1 MMMILRAMVISA
13 AASLMGA
20 CATQPNLMPTA
31 EFAPVQPAPVA
42 PTAAATGAIF
52 NNGMGLFGDLR
63 SYQGGDLK
71 VGDLVTVL
79 LSETTQASRSS
90 DISTSRASTN
100 DVVTEA
106 QKDSVLS
113 KIGRGTGFFS
123 DFKLDGGT
131 VTSDGTGTAGQ
142 AASLT
147 GSISAMVVEVL
158 SNGNLVILG
167 EKQLALTEGSEFIR
181 VKGIIRPADIQ
192 PDNTV
197 LSRRI
202 ANAQI
207 SYRGT
212 GDLANASKPGWGTG
226 LIFKFWP
233 F

>member
-1 MMMILRAMVISA
+1 MVISA
-13 AASLMGA
+13 TATLLGA
-20 CATQPNLMPTA
+20 CATQPNLMPSA

-42 PTAAATGAIF
+42 PATAATGAIF

-71 VGDLVTVL
+71 VGDLITVL

-90 DISTSRASTN
+90 DISTSRAATN

-106 QKDSVLS
+106 QKESVLS

>member
-1 MMMILRAMVISA
+1 MNLLRAMAMSA
-13 AASLMGA
+13 TATLMGA
-20 CATQPNLMPTA
+20 CAMQPNLMPTA
-31 EFAPVQPAPVA
+31 EFAPVQPAPTA
-42 PTAAATGAIF
+42 PKTEATGAIF

-71 VGDLVTVL
+71 VGDLITVL

-90 DISTSRASTN
+90 DISTSRAATN
-100 DVVTEA
+100 DVVTVA
-106 QKDSVLS
+106 QKDSILD

-123 DFKLDGGT
+123 DFNLDGGT

-192 PDNTV
+192 ADNTL
-197 LSRRI
+197 LSHRI
-202 ANAQI
+202 ASAQI
-207 SYRGT
+207 SYRGKA
-212 GDLANASKPGWGTG
+212 D
-226 LIFKFWP
+226 
-233 F
+233 

>member
-1 MMMILRAMVISA
+1 MTILRAMVISA
-13 AASLMGA
+13 TATLLVA
-20 CATQPNLMPTA
+20 CATQPNLMPSA

-42 PTAAATGAIF
+42 PATAATGAIF

-71 VGDLVTVL
+71 VGDLITVL

-90 DISTSRASTN
+90 DISTSRAATN

-106 QKDSVLS
+106 QKASVLS

>member
-1 MMMILRAMVISA
+1 MTILRAMVISTA
-13 AASLMGA
+13 ATLMGA
-20 CATQPNLMPTA
+20 CATAPELMPSA
-31 EFAPVQPAPVA
+31 EYAPVQPAPSA
-42 PTAAATGAIF
+42 PKMQATGAIF
-52 NNGMGLFGDLR
+52 DNGMGLFGDLR
-63 SYQGGDLK
+63 SYQSGNLK
-71 VGDLVTVL
+71 VGDLITVL
-79 LSETTQASRSS
+79 LSETTQASRTS
-90 DISTSRASTN
+90 DISTSRAATN
-100 DVVTEA
+100 DVVTVA
-106 QKDSVLS
+106 QKNSLVAEL
-113 KIGRGTGFFS
+113 GRGFTGLS

-131 VTSDGTGTAGQ
+131 VTSDGAGTAGQ

-158 SNGNLVILG
+158 SNGNLVIVG

-212 GDLANASKPGWGTG
+212 GDLAKASKPGWGTG

>member
-1 MMMILRAMVISA
+1 MNNMRAIILTATA
-13 AASLMGA
+13 LLLGA
-20 CATQPNLMPTA
+20 CATQPNLTPTA
-31 EFAPVQPAPVA
+31 EFAPVQPLPAAPK
-42 PTAAATGAIF
+42 AAATGAIF
-52 NNGMGLFGDLR
+52 DNGMGLFGDLR
-63 SYQGGDLK
+63 TYQGGEMQ
-71 VGDLVTVL
+71 VGDLITVL
-79 LSETTQASRSS
+79 LSETTQASRTS
-90 DISTSRASTN
+90 DITTSRAATN
-100 DVVTEA
+100 DVVTVA
-106 QKDSVLS
+106 QKNSVLD

-131 VTSDGTGTAGQ
+131 VGSDGAGTADQ

-167 EKQLALTEGSEFIR
+167 EKQLALTEGSEFIQ

-212 GDLANASKPGWGTG
+212 GALAKASKPGWGTG
-226 LIFKFWP
+226 LLFKFWP

>member
-1 MMMILRAMVISA
+1 MTILRAMVISA
-13 AASLMGA
+13 TATLLGA
-20 CATQPNLMPTA
+20 CATQPNLMPSA

-42 PTAAATGAIF
+42 PATAATGAIF

-71 VGDLVTVL
+71 VGDLITVL

-90 DISTSRASTN
+90 DISTSRAATN

-106 QKDSVLS
+106 QKASVLS

-158 SNGNLVILG
+158 ANGNLIIIG

-197 LSRRI
+197 LSTRI
-202 ANAQI
+202 AHAQI
-207 SYRGT
+207 SYQGT
-212 GDLANASKPGWGTG
+212 GDLANATTTSWGNK
-226 LIFKFWP
+226 LLYKFWP

>member
-100 DVVTEA
+100 DVITEA

-113 KIGRGTGFFS
+113 KVGRGTGFFS

>member
-1 MMMILRAMVISA
+1 MTILRAMVISA
-13 AASLMGA
+13 TATLLSA
-20 CATQPNLMPTA
+20 CATQPNLMPSA
-31 EFAPVQPAPVA
+31 KFAPVQPAPVA
-42 PTAAATGAIF
+42 PATAATGAIF

-71 VGDLVTVL
+71 VGDLITVL
-79 LSETTQASRSS
+79 LSETTPASRSS
-90 DISTSRASTN
+90 DISTSRAATN

-158 SNGNLVILG
+158 SNGNLIILG

>member
-1 MMMILRAMVISA
+1 MMNLLRAMAISA
-13 AASLMGA
+13 TASLMGA
-20 CATQPNLMPTA
+20 CATAPNLMPTA
-31 EFAPVQPAPVA
+31 EFAPVQPAPAA
-42 PTAAATGAIF
+42 PKTQATGAIF

-63 SYQGGDLK
+63 SYQSGDLK

-90 DISTSRASTN
+90 DISTSRAATN

-106 QKDSVLS
+106 QKDSVLD

>member
-1 MMMILRAMVISA
+1 MNLLRAMAMSA
-13 AASLMGA
+13 IASLIGA
-20 CATQPNLMPTA
+20 CATQPNMMSTA
-31 EFAPVQPAPVA
+31 EFALEQPAPTVSE
-42 PTAAATGAIF
+42 TQITGAAS
-52 NNGMGLFGDLR
+52 NNGMALFGDMR
-63 SYQGGDLK
+63 SYQDGDFK
-71 VGDLVTVL
+71 VGDRVTVL
-79 LSETTQASRSS
+79 LSETTRTSRSS
-90 DISTSRASTN
+90 DISTSRSASN
-100 DVVTEA
+100 NVVTEA
-106 QKDSVLS
+106 
-113 KIGRGTGFFS
+113 KIGRGTDPFS
-123 DFKLDGGT
+123 DFKLAGGS
-131 VTSDGTGTAGQ
+131 VISEGTGTADQ

-212 GDLANASKPGWGTG
+212 GDLAKASKPGWGTG

>member
-1 MMMILRAMVISA
+1 MNNMRAIIITSTA
-13 AASLMGA
+13 LLLGA
-20 CATQPNLMPTA
+20 CATQPNLTPTA
-31 EFAPVQPAPVA
+31 EFAPVQPLPAAPK
-42 PTAAATGAIF
+42 AAATGAIF
-52 NNGMGLFGDLR
+52 DNGMGLFGDLR
-63 SYQGGDLK
+63 TYQGGEMQ
-71 VGDLVTVL
+71 VGDLITVL
-79 LSETTQASRSS
+79 LSETTQASRTS
-90 DISTSRASTN
+90 DITTSRAATN
-100 DVVTEA
+100 DVLTVA
-106 QKDSVLS
+106 QKNSVLD

-131 VTSDGTGTAGQ
+131 VGSDGAGTADQ

-167 EKQLALTEGSEFIR
+167 EKQLALTEGSEFIQ

-212 GDLANASKPGWGTG
+212 GALAKASKPGWGTG
-226 LIFKFWP
+226 LLFKFWP

>member
-1 MMMILRAMVISA
+1 MTILRSIVITTA
-13 AASLMGA
+13 ATLMSA
-20 CATQPNLMPTA
+20 CATQPDLMPSA
-31 EFAPVQPAPVA
+31 EYAPVQPAASA
-42 PTAAATGAIF
+42 PKMQATGAIF
-52 NNGMGLFGDLR
+52 DNGMGLFGDLR
-63 SYQGGDLK
+63 SYQGGELE
-71 VGDLVTVL
+71 VGDLITVL
-79 LSETTQASRSS
+79 LSEITQASRSS
-90 DISTSRASTN
+90 DISTSRAATN
-100 DVVTEA
+100 DVVTVA
-106 QKDSVLS
+106 QKSSLVAE
-113 KIGRGTGFFS
+113 IGRGFTGLS

-131 VTSDGTGTAGQ
+131 VTSDGAGSAGQ

-158 SNGNLVILG
+158 SNGNLVIVG

-181 VKGIIRPADIQ
+181 IKGIIRPADIQ

-212 GDLANASKPGWGTG
+212 GDLAKASKPGWGTG

>member
-1 MMMILRAMVISA
+1 MNSLRRVLISA
-13 AASLMGA
+13 VAMYLGA

-31 EFAPVQPAPVA
+31 EFAPVQPLPAAPKMQ
-42 PTAAATGAIF
+42 ATGAIF
-52 NNGMGLFGDLR
+52 DNGMSLFGNLR
-63 SYQGGDLK
+63 AYQGADLK
-71 VGDLVTVL
+71 VGDLITVL
-79 LSETTQASRSS
+79 LSETTQASRTS
-90 DISTSRASTN
+90 DISTSRAATN

-106 QKDSVLS
+106 QKDSVLA

-131 VTSDGTGTAGQ
+131 VGSDGTGTAGQ

-158 SNGNLVILG
+158 SNGNLVIVG
-167 EKQLALTEGSEFIR
+167 EKQLALTEGSEFIQ

-212 GDLANASKPGWGTG
+212 GALAKASTPGWGTG

>member
-1 MMMILRAMVISA
+1 MNLLRAMAISA
-13 AASLMGA
+13 TATLMGA
-20 CATQPNLMPTA
+20 CAMQPNLLPTA
-31 EFAPVQPAPVA
+31 EFAPVQPAPTA
-42 PTAAATGAIF
+42 PKTEATGAIF

-71 VGDLVTVL
+71 VGDLITVL

-90 DISTSRASTN
+90 DISTSRAATN
-100 DVVTEA
+100 DVVTVA
-106 QKDSVLS
+106 QKDSILD

-123 DFKLDGGT
+123 DFNLDGGT

-147 GSISAMVVEVL
+147 GSISATVVEVL
-158 SNGNLVILG
+158 SNDNLVILG
-167 EKQLALTEGSEFIR
+167 EKQLAVTEGGEFIR
-181 VKGIIRPADIQ
+181 VKGVVRRADIQ

-197 LSRRI
+197 LSRLI

-207 SYRGT
+207 SYLGT
-212 GDLANASKPGWGTG
+212 GDLAKASEPGWGTG
-226 LIFKFWP
+226 LMSKFWS